1 MDNDIRIGVY
11 LITNHR
17 NGRKYVG
24 STVTGFTKR
33 WKAHISLLNSDYHPN
48 IHLQRA
54 WNKYGRKWFEFS
66 VLEVCSKENCLVREQ
81 YFIDK
86 FDSFKQG
93 YNRRPEAASC
103 HGFKHSEETTK
114 KMSQSRL
121 GMKASPEAKASI
133 SRALKGKKKSETH
146 RQNIWKNRQGWKHSE
161 ESKAKTSATL
171 LELVSSGKHFG
182 WKAGDKHSEE
192 AKEKMSKARKGKAK
206 SAEHRAKIGEAIKA
220 FHRRRLGYE

>member
-24 STVTGFTKR
+24 STATGFAKR
-33 WKAHISLLNSDYHPN
+33 WKAHISMLNGDRHSN

-66 VLEVCSKENCLVREQ
+66 VLEVCLECDCLVREQ

-86 FDSFKQG
+86 FDSFRQG
-93 YNRRPEAASC
+93 YNRRPDAASFR
-103 HGFKHSEETTK
+103 GFKHSEETMK
-114 KMSQSRL
+114 KMSKSHL
-121 GMKASPEAKASI
+121 GTKSTEEAKRGI
-133 SRALKGKKKSETH
+133 SRALKGKKKSEAH
-146 RQNIWKNRQGWKHSE
+146 KKNLWRNRQGFKHSE
-161 ESKAKTSATL
+161 ETKVRISKVL
-171 LELVSSGKHFG
+171 QELVASGKHFG
-182 WKAGDKHSEE
+182 WKAGEKHSEE
-192 AKEKMSKARKGKAK
+192 AKEKMSKAGKGRAK
-206 SAEHRAKIGEAIKA
+206 SEEHRAKIGEAIRA